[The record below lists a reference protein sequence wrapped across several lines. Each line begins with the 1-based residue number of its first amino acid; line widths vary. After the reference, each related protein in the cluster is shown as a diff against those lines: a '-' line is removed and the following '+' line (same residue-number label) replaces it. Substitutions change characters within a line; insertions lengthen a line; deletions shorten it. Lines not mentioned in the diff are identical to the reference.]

1 MSQLLNNL
9 TPNEPKTAKPNNDA
23 ICSVG
28 LIPTLTNEIALP
40 SAITIKMHPITAQ
53 LDFVFEKNLVNA
65 INTSAI
71 TSIQSADSKITSF
84 YTSNITTPYVCNL
97 TPHRGVSDDW
107 LYLSEAKMPSVANHS

>member
-9 TPNEPKTAKPNNDA
+9 TPNDPNTAKPNNEA

-40 SAITIKMHPITAQ
+40 SAITIKIQPTPAQ

-65 INTSAI
+65 ISTSAI
-71 TSIQSADSKITSF
+71 TSIQSAHSKTTSF
-84 YTSNITTPYVCNL
+84 KTSNFTTPYVCA
-97 TPHRGVSDDW
+97 T
-107 LYLSEAKMPSVANHS
+107 